1 MQATRLRLRVRGAIF
16 GDWLREKDVSGR
28 KRRAPETPVSP
39 LRVSVQATN
48 KFYFYEKNILM
59 KNYYQILDVAMDA
72 SQDIIK
78 EQYRFL
84 VQAWHPDKFPNPV
97 QKLKAEEKL
106 KEINVAYEILRNP
119 VKRAEYESRIRY
131 THASHE
137 QEYRTQT
144 NQSQAEKRYSYL
156 AKKMATGHRD

>member
-1 MQATRLRLRVRGAIF
+1 
-16 GDWLREKDVSGR
+16 
-28 KRRAPETPVSP
+28 
-39 LRVSVQATN
+39 
-48 KFYFYEKNILM
+48 
-59 KNYYQILDVAMDA
+59 MDA